1 MQVQVW
7 IQPWAKFLPLRVKTI
22 LRRWLLSC
30 LSLSPYQS
38 GLLRLRKFFLSPA
51 FNTVKESLSPKYIGL
66 YLHCHASSAGCVE
79 DGVTEWS
86 WRKLISEE
94 WRSLKTTSWSYSFML
109 PFFPDGSEGG
119 LWFLTSHSWWF
130 GGELSCLFVDRRFT
144 ERGEHYHVPKEQQ
157 MTTQATHHWDRV
169 EGMKVLNCLWK
180 NVLTIRNITKV
191 IFKVYMEFLKEAGE
205 HKFFVPCLM

>member
-7 IQPWAKFLPLRVKTI
+7 IHPWAKLLPELNHPAEVAAELLVPVTI
-22 LRRWLLSC
+22 PVGAAEAREVLPVT
-30 LSLSPYQS
+30 SLQHSKGISVSKIYWIIRP
-38 GLLRLRKFFLSPA
+38 LPCKFCRLCR
-51 FNTVKESLSPKYIGL
+51 EW
-66 YLHCHASSAGCVE
+66 CHK
-79 DGVTEWS
+79 EWS
-86 WRKLISEE
+86 WRKLMSEE

-109 PFFPDGSEGG
+109 LFFPDGSEGG

-157 MTTQATHHWDRV
+157 TMTQATHHWDRV

-180 NVLTIRNITKV
+180 NVLMITNITKV

-205 HKFFVPCLM
+205 HNFFVPCLM